1 MEEHPTPRAQVLHGV
16 GVDICMGVLDALYIA
31 LLMFPPLL
39 CKDAGILVRFAF
51 VWAEQE
57 EMGLAGTLGRRY
69 HDIRRDRRLHNNPLD
84 GLEGV
89 APLMV

>member
-57 EMGLAGTLGRRY
+57 EMGLADWVDATTTSDVIVGCIT
-69 HDIRRDRRLHNNPLD
+69 I
-84 GLEGV
+84 
-89 APLMV
+89 PLMAWREWLP